1 MSEQLK
7 QIRDTSCIFRQLHAY
22 AARNANANEKSLD
35 GSLDVSGCC
44 DFINPKHNLSSA
56 GWAQNYAD
64 LFPDDYPAMT
74 NGSDNR
80 AAGMLCRVLE
90 PLAKRLSVVDRRAR
104 MLRAEPQ

>member
-1 MSEQLK
+1 MSEQLT
-7 QIRDTSCIFRQLHAY
+7 QIRETSCIFRQLHAHV
-22 AARNANANEKSLD
+22 ARNAKTLERSTA
-35 GSLDVSGCC
+35 GSLDASWSW
-44 DFINPKHNLSSA
+44 ITSPKHNLSS
-56 GWAQNYAD
+56 AQNYAD

-90 PLAKRLSVVDRRAR
+90 PLAKRLSVGDRRAR